1 MMQQLGIQPKL
12 EPIIEEGSGNLAPD
26 LDDPK
31 RKKNDDLKRKALL
44 ITNKDSRSKRS
55 SNGLSKLSD
64 TISQGGVSDIN
75 SSVQSSTS
83 SDVQPFITGA
93 KLLKPKVEAK

>member
-12 EPIIEEGSGNLAPD
+12 EPILEEGSGNILAD

-31 RKKNDDLKRKALL
+31 RKKNDDLKQKALL
-44 ITNKDSRSKRS
+44 IANKDSRSKRS

-64 TISQGGVSDIN
+64 TISQGGISEVQ

-83 SDVQPFITGA
+83 SDIQPFITGA
-93 KLLKPKVEAK
+93 KLLKPTTEAK